1 MTTDRW
7 TERALTFVRALDDH
21 DFAAAGALVSAAV
34 PADAM
39 SPNRLEQLWT
49 QLTSQLGPLAQLTPG
64 ESAVEQGRHVANVG
78 ARFARSEVTLRVVLD
93 DDAAVAGFWVSAP
106 RPPAYDPP
114 SYVDCS
120 AFHEVELTV
129 GRAPA
134 LPAVL
139 TLPHGASPAPVVVLV
154 HGSGPN
160 DRDETV
166 GGNRPFRDLAWGMA
180 SRGIAVLRYDKRSY
194 ARPASLGDD
203 VTVEEEVIADALA
216 ALDVARSADGVDGSR
231 VVLLGHSLGGTL
243 APEIA
248 GRDGNRVAGV
258 VLLAAGARP
267 MAVTLDEQLA
277 YLDSLAR
284 AAGQPTTELD
294 DARALVRQL
303 AARTLPPDV
312 NVLGAPAR
320 YVYDLDDRRPLD
332 RARRLTVPVLVL
344 HGGRDY
350 QVTAADVALWRDAL
364 SGNPAA
370 TIREF
375 PALNHLFMT
384 GEGRA
389 TPAEY
394 TSTSG
399 HVAEDVVAGIAHWIR
414 TLA

>member
-1 MTTDRW
+1 MTADRW
-7 TERALTFVRALDDH
+7 NDRALGFVRALGDG
-21 DFAAAGALVSAAV
+21 DFAAAGGLVSGAV

-39 SPNRLEQLWT
+39 SPPRLEQLWT
-49 QLTSQLGPLAQLTPG
+49 GLTAQLGALAQLTPG
-64 ESAVEQGRHVANVG
+64 ESAVERGRHVANIG

-106 RPPAYDPP
+106 RPPAYDAP
-114 SYVDCS
+114 SYVDS
-120 AFHEVELTV
+120 STFHEVELTV

-139 TLPHGASPAPVVVLV
+139 TLPRDGGPAAVVVLV

-166 GGNRPFRDLAWGMA
+166 GGNRPFRDLAWGLA

-194 ARPASLGDD
+194 ASPASLGEAA
-203 VTVEEEVIADALA
+203 TVEEEVIADAVA
-216 ALDVARSADGVDGSR
+216 ALDVARSADGVDGAR

-243 APEIA
+243 APEIV
-248 GRDGNRVAGV
+248 GRDGGGVAGV

-267 MAVTLDEQLA
+267 MVVTLDEQLA

-284 AAGQPTTELD
+284 AAGQPTAELD
-294 DARALVRQL
+294 GARALVRQL

-332 RARRLTVPVLVL
+332 LARRLTVPVLVL

-350 QVTAADVALWRDAL
+350 QVTAEDVALWRDAL
-364 SGNPAA
+364 ADNPSAI
-370 TIREF
+370 IREF
-375 PALNHLFMT
+375 PALDHLFMP

-389 TPAEY
+389 TPAAY
-394 TSTSG
+394 TYTSG
-399 HVAEDVVAGIAHWIR
+399 HVAQDVIDEIARWIR
-414 TLA
+414 TLE